1 MKKKEENE
9 LKTSESLMRNGNIL
23 HAKECG
29 HKPPISGMIEGCVKK
44 MSLAQDVL
52 NKSHFKKTA
61 LISVSDRKGLVAF
74 TKGLK
79 KLGFSFVASGRNADY
94 LEKHGIRA
102 LKTSR
107 LTGWP
112 PIMNPQGV
120 KTIHPRIY
128 GGIFVNPNKKDHLT
142 DVRRYGIIPFNIVV
156 CNFYPFERTI
166 TRRGFNHKDA
176 IRNLDIG
183 GPAMVRAAAK
193 HYAYRTVLVD
203 PADYTKVL
211 KELREKEEVDM
222 ATRRLLSIKAFER
235 CIGYDNSIV
244 KYLKRVGYGM

>member
-1 MKKKEENE
+1 MRRKEENE
-9 LKTSESLMRNGNIL
+9 LKALESVIRNGHL
-23 HAKECG
+23 RHAEDCER
-29 HKPPISGMIEGCVKK
+29 KPPLSGVIEECVKK
-44 MSLAQDVL
+44 TSLTQNML
-52 NKSHFKKTA
+52 NKSQFKRTA
-61 LISVSDRKGLVAF
+61 LISVSDRKGMVAF
-74 TKGLK
+74 AKDLK

-94 LEKHGIRA
+94 LEKHGVHA

-128 GGIFVNPNKKDHLT
+128 GGIFVNPNKKDHLA
-142 DVRRYGIIPFNIVV
+142 DVKRYGIIPFDIVV
-156 CNFYPFERTI
+156 CNFYPFEMTI
-166 TRRGFNHKDA
+166 SQKGFDHKDA

-203 PADYTKVL
+203 PADYAKVL
-211 KELREKEEVDM
+211 KELREKGEVNM
-222 ATRRLLSIKAFER
+222 ATRRSLSIKAFER
-235 CIGYDNSIV
+235 CIEYDNSIV
-244 KYLKRVGYGM
+244 KYLKRVEYGM